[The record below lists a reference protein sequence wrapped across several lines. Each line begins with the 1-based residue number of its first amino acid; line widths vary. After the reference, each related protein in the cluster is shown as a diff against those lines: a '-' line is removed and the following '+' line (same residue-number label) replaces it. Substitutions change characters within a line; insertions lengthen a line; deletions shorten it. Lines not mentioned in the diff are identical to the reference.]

1 MSFIPVGRGI
11 VAEIARQLRRQG
23 LIPDR
28 EMNDSLIV
36 AEAGLIGAT
45 LLVSSDAHIKDLD
58 YARLKLVLDAAD
70 VATPLVAS
78 PFKIVNQFF

>member
-1 MSFIPVGRGI
+1 
-11 VAEIARQLRRQG
+11 
-23 LIPDR
+23 
-28 EMNDSLIV
+28 
-36 AEAGLIGAT
+36 

-78 PFKIVNQFF
+78 PFKMVNPFF